1 MKSCPSPWPLLPPHC
16 STQGWPKCKP
26 CKVAPVLYPTIPQT
40 PPNHLCLLV
49 YTAFAAKA
57 SPSFAPAPPHGRQK
71 HLQPSCAKEKSSLVF
86 CNQDKCS
93 LQRQVSRKVTGS
105 KSKRLTS
112 FSRSTHG
119 FVILNLS
126 PFQASSSQK
135 ISREMR
141 KEPRHV
147 FSKFYG

>member
-93 LQRQVSRKVTGS
+93 LQRQVSRKVNRVQIEAAYIILQKYPWICYS
-105 KSKRLTS
+105 ELVSFPSFFLPENLKRNEERTQTRFL
-112 FSRSTHG
+112 
-119 FVILNLS
+119 
-126 PFQASSSQK
+126 
-135 ISREMR
+135 
-141 KEPRHV
+141 
-147 FSKFYG
+147 